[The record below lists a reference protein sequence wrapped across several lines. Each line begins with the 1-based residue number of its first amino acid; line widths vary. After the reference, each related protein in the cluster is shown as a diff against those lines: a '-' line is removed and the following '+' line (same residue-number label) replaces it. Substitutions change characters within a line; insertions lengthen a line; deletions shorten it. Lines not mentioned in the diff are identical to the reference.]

1 MRRKQSLAEEKQKVK
16 ISVFYALLS
25 LTLIAILIVFYI
37 NNIIASNNLS
47 VETNKLKGDINDV
60 KQTNDFLMTEVEKLS
75 SFERIKQA
83 AEERLNMV
91 YSDSVI
97 DEGKVIIL
105 KKSDL
110 ESN

>member
-1 MRRKQSLAEEKQKVK
+1 MRRKQSQAEEKQKVK

-47 VETNKLKGDINDV
+47 VQTNKLKSEINDV

-75 SFERIKQA
+75 SFERIKRV

-105 KKSDL
+105 KKSDI